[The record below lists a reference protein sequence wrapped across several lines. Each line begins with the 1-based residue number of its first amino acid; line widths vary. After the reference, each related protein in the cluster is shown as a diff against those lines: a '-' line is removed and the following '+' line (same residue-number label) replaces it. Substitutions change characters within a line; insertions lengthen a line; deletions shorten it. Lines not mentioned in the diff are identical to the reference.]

1 MSAINPH
8 MASAAAAPAGSEETT
23 LKQVLITG
31 GGTGIGAATAE
42 RLAAAGAAVTI
53 CGRTEATL
61 RKAAQACKGAQVVQH
76 VVLDVADE
84 AGVVQLFQ
92 SRQFDAV
99 VCAAGIIRTADVFE
113 LSTADFRSVMD
124 VNLMG
129 VYFVCREAMRQ
140 MRARGVRGDIVA
152 ISSIAGIRG
161 MQVRFPGSFSYVASK
176 HAVAGLVEAMAVD
189 GRPYGIRVNCLSPGR
204 VDTEI
209 ARQFGGIPEIKPAQI
224 AALIETMLDNER
236 SGVMSGSNVEVYSHD

>member
-1 MSAINPH
+1 
-8 MASAAAAPAGSEETT
+8 
-23 LKQVLITG
+23 
-31 GGTGIGAATAE
+31 
-42 RLAAAGAAVTI
+42 
-53 CGRTEATL
+53 
-61 RKAAQACKGAQVVQH
+61 
-76 VVLDVADE
+76 
-84 AGVVQLFQ
+84 
-92 SRQFDAV
+92 
-99 VCAAGIIRTADVFE
+99 VFE

-129 VYFVCREAMRQ
+129 VYFICREAMKQ
-140 MRARGVRGDIVA
+140 MRARGTRGDIVA

-176 HAVAGLVEAMAVD
+176 HAVAGLVEALAVD
-189 GRPYGIRVNCLSPGR
+189 GRPFGIRVNCLSPGR

-224 AALIETMLDNER
+224 AALIETMLDSER